1 MTDDAEAELDRGTSI
16 AAGVLAALAFREW
29 SIGCA
34 ESLTGGALTAVLTE
48 MPGSS
53 SAVHGGIVSYAS
65 EVKVDVLGVSQ
76 ETVDECGVV
85 SDECAREMAEG
96 VRRVLGVD
104 VGLATTGVAGP
115 TRQED
120 KPVGRV
126 HIAVVTPDGAHVEQL
141 DLDGERDEI
150 RYGTVRA
157 VLTAALEAVAPP
169 DV

>member
-1 MTDDAEAELDRGTSI
+1 MTDDAEAELDRGSAV
-16 AAGVLAALAFREW
+16 AAGVLAGLAFREW
-29 SIGCA
+29 TIGCA

-53 SAVHGGIVSYAS
+53 SAVLGGVVSYAS
-65 EVKVDVLGVSQ
+65 EVKVQVLGVSQ
-76 ETVDECGVV
+76 ETVDTCGVV
-85 SDECAREMAEG
+85 SDECAQEMAEG
-96 VRRVLGVD
+96 VRRILGCD

-115 TRQED
+115 TTQED

-126 HIAVVTPDGAHVEQL
+126 HVAVVTPEGTHVEQL
-141 DLDGERDEI
+141 DLDGERDEV

-157 VLTAALEAVAPP
+157 VLTAALNAVAPS